1 MSTTK
6 STIIEDLGQGVQ
18 REWLEDGRIMVLRM
32 PDGAHREAID
42 IWFNTLTE
50 HGDNWDRQ
58 NPFLVLHDARK
69 LGFSYYF
76 RQRAVEAGK
85 HAPDDLLGRG
95 AVVLAKSV
103 VGYLLAAVTNLS
115 GSLVTKDFDL
125 KVFIDYDQ
133 ALAWLREAL

>member
-42 IWFNTLTE
+42 IWYTTLME
-50 HGDNWDRQ
+50 RANNWDRQ
-58 NPFLVLHDARK
+58 HPFLVLHDNRK

-76 RQRAVEAGK
+76 RERAIEAAK
-85 HAPDDLLGRG
+85 HSPDDLAGRG

-103 VGYLLAAVTNLS
+103 VGYLLATLARLTSSSVTDN
-115 GSLVTKDFDL
+115 FDL
-125 KVFIDYDQ
+125 KVFNDYDQ
-133 ALAWLREAL
+133 AVAWLKEVL